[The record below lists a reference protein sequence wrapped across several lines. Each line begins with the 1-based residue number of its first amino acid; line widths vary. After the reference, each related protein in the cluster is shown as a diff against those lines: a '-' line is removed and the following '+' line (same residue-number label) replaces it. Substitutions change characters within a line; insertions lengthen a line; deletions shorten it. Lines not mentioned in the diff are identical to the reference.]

1 MEVQSRASGHPGPH
15 NCATLNSSVCARGS
29 IYCSDDQ
36 PPQNKTCQRYSSN
49 AVSQPH
55 TVNYFRFK
63 ISHITMCTNHTR
75 TSHTHV
81 IDIKAISG
89 YIVPYLGCNAC
100 QMSILIKHSYRGCR
114 GWEMGARWNSLS
126 KATPPCSWLLSTL
139 WLFWA
144 SWDSILWHQICFR
157 NNTSW
162 SALRIKVKWVSCI
175 DWEQRNGAPK
185 PPREAPE

>member
-1 MEVQSRASGHPGPH
+1 MHMERMCYNTLWIMEVQSRASGHPGPH

-81 IDIKAISG
+81 IDIKAISYKWIYRPISG
-89 YIVPYLGCNAC
+89 LQCMSDVNIDQTQLQGVQGVRDGSQVELFVKGNPSLLLAFVNAVAVLG
-100 QMSILIKHSYRGCR
+100 QLGFYSM
-114 GWEMGARWNSLS
+114 
-126 KATPPCSWLLSTL
+126 
-139 WLFWA
+139 
-144 SWDSILWHQICFR
+144 
-157 NNTSW
+157 TSNMFQ
-162 SALRIKVKWVSCI
+162 K
-175 DWEQRNGAPK
+175 
-185 PPREAPE
+185 